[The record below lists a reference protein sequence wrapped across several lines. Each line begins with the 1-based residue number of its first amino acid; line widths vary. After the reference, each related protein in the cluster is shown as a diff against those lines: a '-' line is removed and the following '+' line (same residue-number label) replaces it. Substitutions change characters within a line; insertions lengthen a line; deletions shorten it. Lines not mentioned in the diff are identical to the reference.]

1 MIASS
6 EVKLCFEE
14 SFVVHLGRF
23 VDKYFKIVHHICQL
37 FDSTRVMT
45 CIQFIFA
52 GECISYVVEG
62 IAMCEMSE
70 IV

>member
-37 FDSTRVMT
+37 LDSTRVMT
-45 CIQFIFA
+45 FFQFMFV
-52 GECISYVVEG
+52 GECISCVVEG
-62 IAMCEMSE
+62 ITLCEMSE